1 MNGNSRT
8 NPTAPAVAARQATGA
23 TFQINIAKIFV
34 TVAIL
39 SINNNIKFWENIKQR
54 FKRTSSWKKNI
65 SEIRTSKK
73 Q

>member
-8 NPTAPAVAARQATGA
+8 NPTVPATGA
-23 TFQINIAKIFV
+23 TFQINNAKIFV

>member
-8 NPTAPAVAARQATGA
+8 NPTVPAVAARQATGA
-23 TFQINIAKIFV
+23 TFQINNAKIFV